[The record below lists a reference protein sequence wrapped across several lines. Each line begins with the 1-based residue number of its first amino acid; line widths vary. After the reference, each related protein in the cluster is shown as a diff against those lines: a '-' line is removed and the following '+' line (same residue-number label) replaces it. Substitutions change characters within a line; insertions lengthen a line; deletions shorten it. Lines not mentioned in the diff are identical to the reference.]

1 MTDHLSPGFLGRLRV
16 GPKITIIPLFF
27 IAALAAIVWFS
38 VYTLGDQETDA
49 LVIELVGRQRMLQQ
63 QHFAQSMLVAQG
75 RLPVE
80 RLRYTQQVW
89 IDTQQ
94 ALINGGAAVETLG
107 RPGTV
112 TLPKAP
118 TEELQRK
125 LEDRLV
131 LIKGSVALG
140 ESLLKVSPTDPEY
153 NRILSEMIA
162 AEGPLQEGG
171 IDITK
176 GYTAYTQEKAQRL
189 IRAEIL
195 IGLAVGLLG
204 FVFSWLIARGITE
217 PLQRVVVSAR
227 NISKGNLRIEKLPM
241 GTSDEIGE
249 LSESFNEMLD
259 NLKELSGQILSVTGN
274 VNSAAA
280 EILASTQQQAS
291 STKEQAATVQE
302 ITTTMQ
308 EISQS
313 GAEIADKAKQVAAS
327 AEATSSVSNSGIAA
341 VQNTS
346 RLMEGIRQQVEE
358 VATKIVSLSEKTQAI
373 GEIVNTVNDIS
384 EQSNLLALNASIEA
398 ASAGEQG
405 SRFSVV
411 ANEMKSLAERAKE
424 STVQV
429 GSILGDIQKGIN
441 SSVLLAEEAVKR
453 SESGKHQAE
462 VTEKTIHQM
471 MHTTVESINAF
482 QQIIGATSQQQIGFD
497 QVAQGMRDIRQ
508 ASEQT
513 AVGTSQLENALANLN
528 ELSMQLR
535 TAVGRY
541 QV

>member
-1 MTDHLSPGFLGRLRV
+1 MTDHHSPGFLGRLRV

-27 IAALAAIVWFS
+27 IAAVIAIVWFT
-38 VYTLGDQETDA
+38 VYTLQDRETEA
-49 LVIELVGRQRMLQQ
+49 TLLEIVGRQRMLQQ
-63 QHFAQSMLVAQG
+63 QYFAQTLLVSQG

-80 RLRYTQQVW
+80 RLRYTGQVW
-89 IDTQQ
+89 TDTQL
-94 ALINGGAAVETLG
+94 ALINGGPVVERVG
-107 RPGTV
+107 RPGMV
-112 TLPKAP
+112 TIPKAP
-118 TEELQRK
+118 TEALRNK
-125 LEDRLV
+125 LEDRLS
-131 LIKGSVALG
+131 LIKTSVAQG
-140 ESLLKVSPTDPEY
+140 EALLKVSPTDPEY
-153 NRILSEMIA
+153 NRILTELIA
-162 AEGPLQEGG
+162 VEAPMQEGG
-171 IDITK
+171 IEIAK
-176 GYTAYTQEKAQRL
+176 GYTEHAKEKAQRL
-189 IRAEIL
+189 IRVEIL

-204 FVFSWLIARGITE
+204 FAFSWLISRGITD
-217 PLQRVVVSAR
+217 PLQRVVASAR
-227 NISKGNLRIEKLPM
+227 NISKGNLRTEKLPT
-241 GTSDEIGE
+241 GSADEIGQ
-249 LSESFNEMLD
+249 LSESFNDMLD

-327 AEATSSVSNSGIAA
+327 AEATTSVSNSGIAA

-373 GEIVNTVNDIS
+373 GEIVSTVNDLA

-411 ANEMKSLAERAKE
+411 ANEMKNLAERAKE

-508 ASEQT
+508 AAEQT
-513 AVGTSQLENALANLN
+513 AVGTSQLEKALANLN
-528 ELSMQLR
+528 DLSMQLR
-535 TAVGRY
+535 AAVGRY
-541 QV
+541 QI